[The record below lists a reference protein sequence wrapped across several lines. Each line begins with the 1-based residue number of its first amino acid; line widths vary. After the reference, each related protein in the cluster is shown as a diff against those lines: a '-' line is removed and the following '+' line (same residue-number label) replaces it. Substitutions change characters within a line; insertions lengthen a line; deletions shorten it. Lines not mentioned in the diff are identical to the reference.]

1 MSDIEKLTAKVESL
15 SLVVE
20 KQSKLIAQ
28 TGQKLIE
35 LQIQDVKTKI
45 NNYEPTK
52 NLDLDDYV
60 TNDDIVQL
68 VGELQGQLDALED
81 RSIKRSFN
89 AQLDAANPENAMI
102 APLTNRDGELAPES
116 IKYPSTLQE
125 FINLDKTTIVNLSV
139 FYELIV
145 QDQEQQNI
153 QQLLDGKDENV
164 IQDSIKVLEGPQF
177 LQNAGA
183 NFSEEE
189 VDDIYDELARYLGI
203 KYRKNKK
210 NW

>member
-1 MSDIEKLTAKVESL
+1 MSEIEKLTAKVDSL
-15 SLVVE
+15 SLIVE
-20 KQSKLIAQ
+20 KQSKLLAQ

-35 LQIQDVKTKI
+35 IQIQDVKTKI
-45 NNYEPTK
+45 NNHEPAK

-81 RSIKRSFN
+81 RSIKRTFN
-89 AQLDAANPENAMI
+89 AQLDAAHPETALI

-116 IKYPSTLQE
+116 IKYPQTLEE
-125 FINLDKTTIVNLSV
+125 FINLDKASIVNLSI

-145 QDQEQQNI
+145 QDQEQENI

-177 LQNAGA
+177 LSNAGA
-183 NFSEEE
+183 NYSDQE
-189 VDDIYDELARYLGI
+189 VDEIYDELARYLGI
-203 KYRKNKK
+203 KYRKNEK